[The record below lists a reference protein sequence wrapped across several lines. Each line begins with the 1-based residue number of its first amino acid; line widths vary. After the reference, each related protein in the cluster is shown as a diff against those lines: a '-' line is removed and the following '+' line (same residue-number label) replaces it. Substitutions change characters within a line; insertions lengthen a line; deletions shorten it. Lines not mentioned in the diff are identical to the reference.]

1 MHFLPLAP
9 DRDDDVEDALA
20 PDEVTHPLPEPWAS
34 LDEDE
39 DDDDSLPPL
48 RPEPEPLPG
57 IEEPEEAPDA
67 EPELEPEPPAELD
80 PLPTPDPLL
89 EPLLELLCDPAPGE
103 VAPPP
108 EEVEEELDALATPRP
123 SSLPS
128 SRPDACLLTNAMPPS
143 PWSTVEP
150 GIRSGEQPTAIMP
163 RRTAAVVMKRVEGR
177 LLVIERSPW
186 RGGGRIRSNKMRCR
200 GLPVKTYRFFPTEH
214 PARRGRRTA

>member
-9 DRDDDVEDALA
+9 DRDDDAEDALA
-20 PDEVTHPLPEPWAS
+20 PDEATHPRPEPCAS

-48 RPEPEPLPG
+48 RPDPEPLPGVAEPEEAPEPEPEPLPG
-57 IEEPEEAPDA
+57 VVEPEEA
-67 EPELEPEPPAELD
+67 PEPPAELD

-89 EPLLELLCDPAPGE
+89 EPLLELPCDPDPGE

-108 EEVEEELDALATPRP
+108 EEVEEELDALATPRL
-123 SSLPS
+123 SSLLA
-128 SRPDACLLTNAMPPS
+128 ACLLTNAMPPS

-163 RRTAAVVMKRVEGR
+163 RRTAVVVMKRVEGR
-177 LLVIERSPW
+177 LLVIEGSP
-186 RGGGRIRSNKMRCR
+186 
-200 GLPVKTYRFFPTEH
+200 
-214 PARRGRRTA
+214 RRGVGGFDQTR